1 MKTILIP
8 TDFSTASDSALAYAS
23 ELALVSNATLIV
35 FHVYHFPIV
44 NTYNAEIL
52 ALPLDDVR
60 ESCELNLQAVKDQ
73 LLSTYPGLKL
83 ETVCKLGF
91 AKDEIDAILTERKV
105 DLLIMG
111 MKEADF
117 LTEKILGS
125 TTTSLLENKHCPVLI
140 VRENSVFKSIQKIAL
155 AYDEAMEMNPLVE
168 SRLKMLVD
176 IFKPHIYFLRV
187 VPVDGHVSIP
197 DTIESINYHAA
208 LVSTAYSFHLV
219 KNDDVTEGINQFV
232 LENQVDLVVMMPRE
246 HTFFQRLFHEPKTRN
261 MAFHGNQVLMAIPG
275 V

>member
-8 TDFSTASDSALAYAS
+8 TDFSSASESALTYAA
-23 ELALVSNATLIV
+23 ELAMVSDATLLI
-35 FHVYHFPIV
+35 FHVFHFPIV

-60 ESCELNLQAVKDQ
+60 ESCELNLQELKYKLIA
-73 LLSTYPGLKL
+73 SYPDLKV
-83 ETVCKLGF
+83 ETVCNLGF
-91 AKDEIDAILTERKV
+91 AKDEIDILLKERKI
-105 DLLIMG
+105 DLLVMG

-125 TTTSLLENKHCPVLI
+125 TTTTLIENKHCPVLI
-140 VRENSVFKSIQKIAL
+140 VRENSVFKTIQKIAL

-176 IFKPHIYFLRV
+176 VFKPHICFLRV
-187 VPVDGHVSIP
+187 VPVEGKVRIP

-208 LVSTAYSFHLV
+208 LVDTSYSFHLE
-219 KNDDVTEGINQFV
+219 KNDDVTEGINTFV
-232 LENQVDLVVMMPRE
+232 LENKIDLVVMMPRE
-246 HTFFQRLFHEPKTRN
+246 HTFFQRLFNQPKTRS
-261 MAFHGNQVLMAIPG
+261 MAFHGNQVMMTIPG

>member
-8 TDFSTASDSALAYAS
+8 TDFSSASESALNYAS
-23 ELALVSNATLIV
+23 ELALVSDATLVV
-35 FHVYHFPIV
+35 FHAFHFPIV

-60 ESCELNLQAVKDQ
+60 KDCEVNLKELKSK
-73 LLSTYPGLKL
+73 LLLKYPGLKL
-83 ETVCKLGF
+83 ESVCQLGF
-91 AKDEIDAILTERKV
+91 AKDEIDAYILEKKV

-117 LTEKILGS
+117 ITEKILGS
-125 TTTSLLENKHCPVLI
+125 TTTSLIENKHCPVLI
-140 VRENSVFKSIQKIAL
+140 VREHSEFKAIQKIAL

-168 SRLKMLVD
+168 QRLNMIVD
-176 IFKPHIYFLRV
+176 IFKPHICFLRV
-187 VPVDGHVSIP
+187 VPNNGKVSVP

-208 LVSTAYSFHLV
+208 LVNTSYSFHIEV
-219 KNDDVTEGINQFV
+219 NDDVTEGIKHFV
-232 LENQVDLVVMMPRE
+232 KENMVDLVVMMPRE
-246 HTFFQRLFHEPKTRN
+246 HTFFQKLFKQPKTRS
-261 MAFHGNQVLMAIPG
+261 MAFHGNQIMMTIPG